1 MPVPVITLVVAHS
14 RNRVI
19 GRNGGMP
26 WHLPADL
33 ARFKS
38 LTMGKP
44 IVMGRRTFESIGKPL
59 PGRQNIVVT
68 RDREFAAAGAE
79 VAQSLDDALALAG
92 AVEEVMVIGGG
103 QLYREMLPLADRILL
118 TEIDAT
124 LDGDTYFPEL
134 GDQWREVAR
143 ESRRADDR
151 NPYNLSF
158 VTLERVG

>member
-1 MPVPVITLVVAHS
+1 
-14 RNRVI
+14 
-19 GRNGGMP
+19 
-26 WHLPADL
+26 
-33 ARFKS
+33 
-38 LTMGKP
+38 MGKP